1 MALGYVTTLRN
12 TRLNAVRDAIDAGA
26 GAGLLRIYD
35 GTRPST
41 GGAPTIL
48 LAELTFSDPCAP
60 NASSGVLT
68 FNTITEDS
76 GANAD
81 GTATWWRAVDSTGA
95 AVVDGNCGTSGSDMN
110 LNSTSIS
117 SGVQVSAT
125 GTNTITAG
133 NA

>member
-1 MALGYVTTLRN
+1 MALGYVAAVRN
-12 TRLNAVRDAIDAGA
+12 SRLNVVRDALDAGA

-35 GTRPST
+35 GTRPAT
-41 GGAPTIL
+41 GGTATTL
-48 LAELTFSDPCAP
+48 LAELTFSDPSAG
-60 NASSGVLT
+60 NASGGVLT
-68 FNTITEDS
+68 FNAITADTS
-76 GANAD
+76 ANAT
-81 GTATWWRAVDSTGA
+81 GTATWWRGVDSTGA